1 MKAKDVQT
9 GMCIKATP
17 WMHDAIQG
25 VVTKIDRRG
34 NSGGCVITFHIEGYS
49 EAFSF
54 RGSASI
60 KVVKAIASREV
71 KS

>member
-1 MKAKDVQT
+1 MKAKEITV
-9 GMCIKATP
+9 GMHIKATP
-17 WMHDAIQG
+17 WMQDAIQG
-25 VVTKIDRRG
+25 VVTKIERRG
-34 NSGGCVITFHIEGYS
+34 NSGGCVITFHIEGYN

-60 KVVKAIASREV
+60 KVVKAIANREV